1 MRILAVL
8 WTVCLVRLCSAGCF
22 GCFGKGK
29 TNDRV
34 TVQAVQGGSRE
45 ASRDNLRSPPQKPV
59 EFPTGPQTQ
68 ARSASISSQS
78 TSSEVGDVDTESA
91 HTSNS
96 IGQGTNTTQVKGT
109 NSEVDEEQHSYGAS
123 QSSGNSSRSPQ
134 NPRPQTETALAS
146 TPPLANTTSSI
157 TSQAGAPKPTTP
169 ITLDL
174 AKPDETNVRVGNQSR
189 DDGIKTKRFTPKDA
203 FHISSVVDGGSSVWK
218 AEKNE
223 RCKFV
228 ESHAK
233 GDSSLI
239 SIGISKGDYLDFKY
253 FEKTA
258 DGKWNN
264 ITQGDFLR
272 KLAGMRK
279 SGSSPN
285 PSSSHPSPTTTPS
298 Q

>member
-59 EFPTGPQTQ
+59 ESLPQLQTQ

-157 TSQAGAPKPTTP
+157 TSQAGAPKPTVP
-169 ITLDL
+169 CVLDL
-174 AKPDETNVRVGNQSR
+174 TSPDESKLEIRNNERNGVSYRGFMPNS
-189 DDGIKTKRFTPKDA
+189 GH
-203 FHISSVVDGGSSVWK
+203 HISSVLDGEAIVWT
-218 AEKNE
+218 ASGNEKCTGGNIYGKDE
-223 RCKFV
+223 YFLV
-228 ESHAK
+228 LLNVHA
-233 GDSSLI
+233 G
-239 SIGISKGDYLDFKY
+239 GQFNVKY
-253 FEKTA
+253 FEKNA
-258 DGKWNN
+258 DGGWKDL
-264 ITQGDFLR
+264 TRDDFFN
-272 KLAGMRK
+272 KLDKMRK
-279 SGSSPN
+279 SGSSPG
-285 PSSSHPSPTTTPS
+285 TTTPS
-298 Q
+298 